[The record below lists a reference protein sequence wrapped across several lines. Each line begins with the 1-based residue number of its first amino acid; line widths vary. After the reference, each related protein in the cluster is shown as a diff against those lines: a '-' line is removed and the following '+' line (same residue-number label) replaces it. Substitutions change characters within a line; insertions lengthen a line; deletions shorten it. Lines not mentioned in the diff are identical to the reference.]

1 MRQQVRV
8 IAARAIGTLALA
20 AFCAGAGAQYPSKP
34 IRLVVPFPA
43 GGAAELGAR
52 IFAQP
57 LGQALGQ
64 PVVVE
69 ARPGGDG
76 VIAAEA
82 VMKAAP
88 DGYTLLYAT
97 NTAFNWVPAT
107 RKQPPYNPIADF
119 TPVSLVGYFGF
130 FLFTHPSVP
139 ASNVAE
145 LLAYARANPGKLNAG
160 TGNSTSQLLTAQLAD
175 VEKLDIVP
183 VPYKG
188 DAPLTI
194 DLLGGRVQMAFAT
207 PGSAAPQVKEGKLRA
222 LAAMF
227 PNRSPLLP
235 EVPTAAEAGLGKLSI
250 TAWGGVFG
258 PARMPKEVADRLAR
272 ELAVILQRPDV
283 REAFGKIAFAPQ
295 SSTPEELAAF
305 LKVQMETWRR
315 TAESV
320 GIKPE

>member
-1 MRQQVRV
+1 MRKSPRFL
-8 IAARAIGTLALA
+8 AALVLV
-20 AFCAGAGAQYPSKP
+20 AFCAAAAAQYPDRP
-34 IRLVVPFPA
+34 IRLIVPFPP

-69 ARPGGDG
+69 TRPGGDD

-82 VMKAAP
+82 VKKSTP
-88 DGYTLLYAT
+88 DGYTLFYAT

-107 RKQPPYNPIADF
+107 RKNPPYDPLADF

-139 ASNVAE
+139 ATNVAE
-145 LLAYARANPGKLNAG
+145 LIAYARANPGKLNYG
-160 TGNSTSQLLTAQLAD
+160 SGNSTAQLLGAQLRKLQ
-175 VEKLDIVP
+175 KLDIVH

-188 DAPLTI
+188 DGPLTI

-207 PGSAAPQVKEGKLRA
+207 PGGAAPHVKEGKLRA

-227 PNRSPLLP
+227 PNRSPLFP
-235 EVPTAAEAGLGKLSI
+235 DVPTAAEAGLENMTL
-250 TAWGGVFG
+250 TPWGGIFG
-258 PARMPKEVADRLAR
+258 PAQMPKEVVNRLAR
-272 ELAVILQRPDV
+272 ELAPVLQRPDV
-283 REAFGKIAFAPQ
+283 REGLGKIAFEPR
-295 SSTPEELAAF
+295 SSTPEELSAF
-305 LKVQMETWRR
+305 LKQQIEVW
-315 TAESV
+315 TATAREV
-320 GIKPE
+320 GIQPE